1 MEEFKN
7 VNDIIAY
14 KRFKMDWLDN
24 ILFGINIEHVRNEM
38 KKEQISGDVLDTI
51 NPSDLKGFGFINHIL
66 KLIEKHPRENIDINE
81 DEEEEGIE

>member
-51 NPSDLKGFGFINHIL
+51 NPYDLKRFGFINHIL
-66 KLIEKHPRENIDINE
+66 KLIEKHQCENIDINE